1 MGCVKFLG
9 SCLHSQQKGANPLFY
24 EDPPYI
30 AYTPFFKFAP
40 PHPPIG

>member
-9 SCLHSQQKGANPLFY
+9 SCLHSQQKGSNPLFY

-30 AYTPFFKFAP
+30 AYPLFFNF
-40 PHPPIG
+40 